1 MVLPSVPQ
9 LQFIWQITPGT
20 SSHTRVRLTGKGL
33 KKVNSY
39 GYGDH
44 YIHLKV
50 KIPRSLNA
58 KQKALLQAYAEIE
71 DDTPGVVHG
80 ISRQKE
86 GNFSYLKSGENLAH
100 LLFGLCLAYGLCLKV
115 SFL

>member
-1 MVLPSVPQ
+1 M
-9 LQFIWQITPGT
+9 
-20 SSHTRVRLTGKGL
+20 

-58 KQKALLQAYAEIE
+58 KQRALLQAYAEIE
-71 DDTPGVVHG
+71 DDTPGVIHG
-80 ISRQKE
+80 VMQQKD
-86 GNFSYLKSGENLAH
+86 GKQIFHLTLNFFFFYEPFFKLIYRAFFQYFYASCGH
-100 LLFGLCLAYGLCLKV
+100 
-115 SFL
+115 SFLFHNCGLTF

>member
-1 MVLPSVPQ
+1 M
-9 LQFIWQITPGT
+9 QFFRQITPGT
-20 SSHTRVRLTGKGL
+20 SSHTRIRLTSKGL

-80 ISRQKE
+80 ISLQKD
-86 GNFSYLKSGENLAH
+86 GN
-100 LLFGLCLAYGLCLKV
+100 LLFHLPAFNWCREKK
-115 SFL
+115 